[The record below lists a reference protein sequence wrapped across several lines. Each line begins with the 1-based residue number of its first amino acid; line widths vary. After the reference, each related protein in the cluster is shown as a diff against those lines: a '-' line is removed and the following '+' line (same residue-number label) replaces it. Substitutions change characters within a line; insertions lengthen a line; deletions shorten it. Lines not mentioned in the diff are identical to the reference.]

1 MKLYSEKNRRKFAAV
16 IVVFLVVAMVL
27 PLFLYAL

>member
-1 MKLYSEKNRRKFAAV
+1 MKLYSEKNRRKLAAI
-16 IVVFLVVAMVL
+16 IVVLLVIAMVL